1 MSEKKIFE
9 PAKLNNIVLKNRLI
23 RSATW
28 EGLADIDGH
37 IPDKLYDTYE
47 ELAKGGIGAII
58 TGFTSVA
65 WDKSQRK

>member
-28 EGLADIDGH
+28 EGMADIDGH

-47 ELAKGGIGAII
+47 ELAKHGTIHRNHFAL
-58 TGFTSVA
+58 
-65 WDKSQRK
+65 

>member
-1 MSEKKIFE
+1 MMEKKLFE
-9 PAKLNNIVLKNRLI
+9 TVKLGKLTLKNRLV

-28 EGLADIDGH
+28 EGIALSDGG
-37 IPDKLYDTYE
+37 ITGEAYAIYD

-65 WDKSQRK
+65 DNDQ